1 MVCAQDGSSKTA
13 AILISD
19 SPISVETGGKR
30 FVVIVIIGTV
40 KLYIFTSYV
49 TYVGVVGRDPS
60 AGGREH
66 PSEAE
71 CRHGVG
77 ICIITRLEL
86 GSHHKYGL
94 G

>member
-49 TYVGVVGRDPS
+49 TYVGVVGR
-60 AGGREH
+60 
-66 PSEAE
+66 
-71 CRHGVG
+71 CR
-77 ICIITRLEL
+77 
-86 GSHHKYGL
+86 
-94 G
+94 